1 MELPTPRTALGI
13 RLRGVATSAIDVSDG
28 LTGDLGH
35 VLRRSGVGA
44 VVDVDALPRSA
55 VLAAQPMA
63 LQRECL
69 LAGGDDYELVF
80 TALPS
85 RRDAVAAAAAGA
97 GVAGD
102 AHRPHRGRRGP
113 APRRPRRRRTSRASS
128 ARSTTSAPD
137 APAPAP

>member
-1 MELPTPRTALGI
+1 MEMPAPRTSLGI

-35 VLRRSGVGA
+35 LLRRSGVGA

-55 VLAAQPMA
+55 VLAAQPME

-80 TALPS
+80 TALAS

-97 GVAGD
+97 GSRGP
-102 AHRPHRGRRGP
+102 AHRPDRRRPGP
-113 APRRPRRRRTSRASS
+113 APGRPRRRGRRRASS
-128 ARSTTSAPD
+128 ARSITSAPEPG
-137 APAPAP
+137 A